1 MAEDNSF
8 DVQVLPAWRP
18 DKAMNIEKP
27 TYLDYL
33 ATLSDV
39 SGIKVDSFASL
50 CEALKNRMDFFA
62 SMGCSV
68 SDHGLEYVMYAPAS
82 AETVESIFAKRLG
95 GASITKGRNH
105 FQNSIYG
112 FCWKRVR

>member
-1 MAEDNSF
+1 
-8 DVQVLPAWRP
+8 
-18 DKAMNIEKP
+18 MNIEKP

-82 AETVESIFAKRLG
+82 AETVESIFANVLVELPSQKRKKSFSKQHLWFLLEKSTLRETG
-95 GASITKGRNH
+95 
-105 FQNSIYG
+105 
-112 FCWKRVR
+112 